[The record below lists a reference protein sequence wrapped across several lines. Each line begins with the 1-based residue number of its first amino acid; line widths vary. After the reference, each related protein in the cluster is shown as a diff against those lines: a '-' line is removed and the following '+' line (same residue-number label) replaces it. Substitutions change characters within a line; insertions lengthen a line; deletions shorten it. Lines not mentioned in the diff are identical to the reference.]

1 MILGELYTKKFLLT
15 GEYDGEWVVLK
26 RLTAAVVSIPND
38 DPDRSLKLALA
49 SIDSWSV
56 VDKNGKMVPVTMN
69 TLKQIEMPFFNEIVN
84 LITEFQ
90 KAPKEPS

>member
-1 MILGELYTKKFLLT
+1 MSCRYV
-15 GEYDGEWVVLK
+15 DV
-26 RLTAAVVSIPND
+26 AATLSAPLS
-38 DPDRSLKLALA
+38 PDRSLKLALA

-56 VDKNGKMVPVTMN
+56 VDKNSKMVPVTMN

>member
-26 RLTAAVVSIPND
+26 LLPAAVVSIPND

-56 VDKNGKMVPVTMN
+56 VDKNSKMVPVTMN